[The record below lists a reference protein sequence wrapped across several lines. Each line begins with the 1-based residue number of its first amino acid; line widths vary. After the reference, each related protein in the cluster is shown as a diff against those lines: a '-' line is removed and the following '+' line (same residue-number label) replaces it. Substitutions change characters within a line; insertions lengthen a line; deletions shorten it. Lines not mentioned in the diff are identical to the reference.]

1 MRNNNLSLLSG
12 RVKKVAST
20 SADANRY
27 SYLDLK
33 NAEPDTGVPSAH
45 SSSRGLFGS
54 DINGT
59 RQWFYAD
66 AGLSVDTSTG
76 QITVNED
83 TVAIDTSAFTN
94 STSDNLADVLS
105 DFDQS
110 LQSLGNN
117 SLTTVSTDDTII
129 GAGTSGSPLSV
140 GQKLFHDSKPE
151 FAGLAIT
158 PDSIDISGLSLA
170 NPLVITTTGSH
181 GLTDGE
187 LVTIENI
194 SGTTE
199 LNGNNYYVD
208 ALSASTIALYSD
220 QGLSTSINGT
230 TGFSAYTSSG
240 RVLSGGYRLPESDG
254 TDGTYLKT
262 NGFGLLEFDR
272 PSAYQGS
279 APANPDTGDLW
290 YDTANALDL
299 LIYTGS
305 AWTSTTTGGA
315 QSAFV
320 LRQFVGDGST
330 TVFQT
335 NSPGVQKVLV
345 FLNGILL
352 RLTDDFTLNSSTG
365 AITFLS
371 TPGSNDTIEVLLAGD
386 ADLVGLEL
394 LGIENHDLITV
405 DSSGNVTLQ
414 GELDMASNKI
424 VNVTDPTSAQDAATK
439 AYVDS
444 VVTAADLDIAG
455 DSGTGAV
462 DLDSQTFTISGTA
475 NEIETAA
482 SGQTVTLGLP
492 STITV
497 DVTGNLT
504 GNVTGTVS
512 SIANHSTTDLT
523 EGTNLYYTNARA
535 DARIA
540 AADTDDLSEGTTN
553 LYYTNARARASI
565 SATGS
570 LSYNSTTGVISF
582 TQGNTDT
589 VAEGS
594 TNLYYTNA
602 RADARISAA
611 SITDLSD
618 ADQTV
623 RTTDNVTF
631 GNITTTGYIAGPATL
646 TIDPAGV
653 GDNTGKVVIAGDLQ
667 IDGTTTTINSTVVSV
682 DDLNLTLASGAANA
696 SAANG
701 AGITIDG
708 ASATFT
714 YVSASDR
721 WTMNKDLATDLVGN
735 VTGNVSGSAGTVTSL
750 SNRSVGDLSD
760 VDITT
765 TAPTNNQALVW
776 DNANSKFIPG
786 DSFSQSDFDTAF
798 TSKDT
803 DDLSEGTTN
812 LYYTNARADAR
823 IAAADTD
830 DLSEG
835 TTNLYFTDERVDDR
849 VANLIVGGVNVT
861 TTYNDAAG
869 TLEVKV
875 PYENIDD
882 RVASILTGSN
892 GISVTYDDPNATITI
907 ATTDTDGITEGSTN
921 LYYTNARADA
931 RIAAADTDD
940 LSEGT
945 TNLYYTN
952 ARFDTRF
959 TSKSTTNLSEGTN
972 LYYTDTRAD
981 ARIALQVGAN
991 LDLSSKSTTDLSE
1004 GTNLYYTDAR
1014 FNTAFTSKDTD
1025 DLSEGT
1031 TNLYYTNAR
1040 ADARIAAASID
1051 DLTDVDI
1058 TTTAPTNNQVL
1069 VWDNAN
1075 SKFIPGDAAADFT
1088 DLTGQI
1094 AASQIPNSIIT
1105 SAMLDPTNVF
1115 SQEFTANGSTSAFT
1129 LSTDPGSKNA
1139 IQVFIDGVPQRASN
1153 YTVVGT
1159 TLTLG
1164 GTPVNG
1170 QLIEVRGYGI
1180 GIAVGTVADDS
1191 ITGPKLQDGTITA
1204 DKISS
1209 AAYASQTFTGDNS
1222 TTAFTLNNDPGIAQA
1237 LLVMVENV
1245 IQEPIE
1251 NYTTIGTTLTF
1262 TGVPALN
1269 ARIYVRYLGLPL
1281 NNTTPPNDS
1290 VTNAKLNL
1298 TYTSNQYTGDNTT
1311 TAYTIASGHT
1321 INSVLVVLDGLIL
1334 PPSDYSVSGTTLTFA
1349 SPPLTSQSIDIRYMP
1364 V

>member
-20 SADANRY
+20 NADANRY
-27 SYLDLK
+27 SYLDLN
-33 NAEPDTGVPSAH
+33 NAEPDAGVPSAH

-83 TVAIDTSAFTN
+83 TVSIDTSAFTN

-110 LQSLGNN
+110 LQSLSNN
-117 SLTTVSTDDTII
+117 SLTIVSTDDTII

-158 PDSIDISGLSLA
+158 PDSIDISGISLA

-181 GLTDGE
+181 GLIDGE
-187 LVTIENI
+187 LITIEDI
-194 SGTTE
+194 TGTTQ

-208 ALSASTIALYSD
+208 VLSASTIALYSD
-220 QGLSTSINGT
+220 QSLSTSINGT

-279 APANPDTGDLW
+279 APANPDSGDLW
-290 YDTANALDL
+290 YDSVNALDL

-305 AWTSTTTGGA
+305 AWISTTTGGA
-315 QSAFV
+315 QAAFV

-352 RLTDDFTLNSSTG
+352 RLTDDFTLNSVTG
-365 AITFLS
+365 AITFLA
-371 TPGSNDTIEVLLAGD
+371 TPGSNDTIEVILTGD

-482 SGQTVTLGLP
+482 SGQTITIGLP
-492 STITV
+492 STITTN
-497 DVTGNLT
+497 VTGNLT
-504 GNVTGTVS
+504 GNVTGTTS
-512 SIANHSTTDLT
+512 SISNHSTTDLT

-540 AADTDDLSEGTTN
+540 LQVGANLDLSSKTTTDLTEG
-553 LYYTNARARASI
+553 
-565 SATGS
+565 
-570 LSYNSTTGVISF
+570 
-582 TQGNTDT
+582 
-589 VAEGS
+589 

-602 RADARISAA
+602 RADARIAAA

-631 GNITTTGYIAGPATL
+631 GNITTTGYIAGPAVL

-667 IDGTTTTINSTVVSV
+667 IDGTTTTINSTTVSV

-776 DNANSKFIPG
+776 DNANGKFIPG

-823 IAAADTD
+823 ISAADTD

-835 TTNLYFTDERVDDR
+835 
-849 VANLIVGGVNVT
+849 
-861 TTYNDAAG
+861 
-869 TLEVKV
+869 
-875 PYENIDD
+875 
-882 RVASILTGSN
+882 S
-892 GISVTYDDPNATITI
+892 
-907 ATTDTDGITEGSTN
+907 
-921 LYYTNARADA
+921 
-931 RIAAADTDD
+931 
-940 LSEGT
+940 

-959 TSKSTTNLSEGTN
+959 TAKSTTNLSEG
-972 LYYTDTRAD
+972 
-981 ARIALQVGAN
+981 
-991 LDLSSKSTTDLSE
+991 
-1004 GTNLYYTDAR
+1004 
-1014 FNTAFTSKDTD
+1014 
-1025 DLSEGT
+1025 

-1058 TTTAPTNNQVL
+1058 TTAAPTNNQVL

-1088 DLTGQI
+1088 DLTGKI

-1170 QLIEVRGYGI
+1170 QVVEVRGYGI

-1222 TTAFTLNNDPGIAQA
+1222 TTAFTLNNDPGTAQA

-1251 NYTTIGTTLTF
+1251 NYTTSGTTLTF

-1321 INSVLVVLDGLIL
+1321 INSVLVVLDGSIL
-1334 PPSDYSVSGTTLTFA
+1334 PPADYSISGTTLTFGSA
-1349 SPPLTSQSIDIRYMP
+1349 PLTSQSIDIRYMP

>member
-20 SADANRY
+20 NADANRY
-27 SYLDLK
+27 SYLDLN
-33 NAEPDTGVPSAH
+33 NAEPDAGVPSAH

-170 NPLVITTTGSH
+170 NPLVVTTTGSH

-208 ALSASTIALYSD
+208 VLSASTIALYSD

-305 AWTSTTTGGA
+305 AWVSTTTGGA
-315 QSAFV
+315 QAAFV

-365 AITFLS
+365 AITFLA
-371 TPGSNDTIEVLLAGD
+371 TPGSNDTIEVILTGD

-512 SIANHSTTDLT
+512 SIANH
-523 EGTNLYYTNARA
+523 N
-535 DARIA
+535 
-540 AADTDDLSEGTTN
+540 TDDLT
-553 LYYTNARARASI
+553 
-565 SATGS
+565 
-570 LSYNSTTGVISF
+570 
-582 TQGNTDT
+582 
-589 VAEGS
+589 EGS

-602 RADARISAA
+602 RADARIAAA

-653 GDNTGKVVIAGDLQ
+653 GDNTGKVVIAGNLQ

-776 DNANSKFIPG
+776 DNANGKFIPG

-823 IAAADTD
+823 I
-830 DLSEG
+830 S
-835 TTNLYFTDERVDDR
+835 
-849 VANLIVGGVNVT
+849 
-861 TTYNDAAG
+861 
-869 TLEVKV
+869 
-875 PYENIDD
+875 
-882 RVASILTGSN
+882 
-892 GISVTYDDPNATITI
+892 
-907 ATTDTDGITEGSTN
+907 
-921 LYYTNARADA
+921 
-931 RIAAADTDD
+931 
-940 LSEGT
+940 
-945 TNLYYTN
+945 
-952 ARFDTRF
+952 
-959 TSKSTTNLSEGTN
+959 
-972 LYYTDTRAD
+972 
-981 ARIALQVGAN
+981 
-991 LDLSSKSTTDLSE
+991 
-1004 GTNLYYTDAR
+1004 
-1014 FNTAFTSKDTD
+1014 
-1025 DLSEGT
+1025 
-1031 TNLYYTNAR
+1031 
-1040 ADARIAAASID
+1040 AASID

-1058 TTTAPTNNQVL
+1058 TTAAPTNNQVL

-1088 DLTGQI
+1088 DLTGKI

-1170 QLIEVRGYGI
+1170 QVVEVRGYGI

-1222 TTAFTLNNDPGIAQA
+1222 TTAFTLNNDPGTAQA

-1251 NYTTIGTTLTF
+1251 NYTTSGTTLTF

-1321 INSVLVVLDGLIL
+1321 INSVLVVLDGSIL
-1334 PPSDYSVSGTTLTFA
+1334 PPADYSVSGTTLTFGSA
-1349 SPPLTSQSIDIRYMP
+1349 PLTSQSIDIRYMP

>member
-20 SADANRY
+20 NADANRY
-27 SYLDLK
+27 SYLDLN
-33 NAEPDTGVPSAH
+33 NAEPDAGVPSAH

-83 TVAIDTSAFTN
+83 TVSIDTSAFTN

-110 LQSLGNN
+110 LQSLSNN
-117 SLTTVSTDDTII
+117 SLTIVSTDDTII

-158 PDSIDISGLSLA
+158 PDSIDISGISLA

-181 GLTDGE
+181 GLIDGE
-187 LVTIENI
+187 LITIEDI
-194 SGTTE
+194 TGTTQ

-208 ALSASTIALYSD
+208 VLSASTIALYSD
-220 QGLSTSINGT
+220 QSLSTSINGT

-279 APANPDTGDLW
+279 APANPDSGDLW
-290 YDTANALDL
+290 YDSVNALDL

-305 AWTSTTTGGA
+305 AWISTTTGGA
-315 QSAFV
+315 QAAFV

-352 RLTDDFTLNSSTG
+352 RLTDDFTLNSTTG
-365 AITFLS
+365 AITFLA
-371 TPGSNDTIEVLLAGD
+371 TPGSNDTIEVILTGD

-482 SGQTVTLGLP
+482 SGQTITIGLP
-492 STITV
+492 STITTN
-497 DVTGNLT
+497 VTGNLT
-504 GNVTGTVS
+504 GNVTGTTS
-512 SIANHSTTDLT
+512 SISNHSTTDLT

-540 AADTDDLSEGTTN
+540 LQVGANLDLSSKTTTDLTEG
-553 LYYTNARARASI
+553 
-565 SATGS
+565 
-570 LSYNSTTGVISF
+570 
-582 TQGNTDT
+582 
-589 VAEGS
+589 

-602 RADARISAA
+602 RADARIAAA

-631 GNITTTGYIAGPATL
+631 GNITTTGYIAGPAVL

-667 IDGTTTTINSTVVSV
+667 IDGTTTTINSTTVSV

-750 SNRSVGDLSD
+750 SNRSVGDLGD

-776 DNANSKFIPG
+776 DNANGKFIPG

-823 IAAADTD
+823 ISAADTD

-835 TTNLYFTDERVDDR
+835 
-849 VANLIVGGVNVT
+849 
-861 TTYNDAAG
+861 
-869 TLEVKV
+869 
-875 PYENIDD
+875 
-882 RVASILTGSN
+882 S
-892 GISVTYDDPNATITI
+892 
-907 ATTDTDGITEGSTN
+907 
-921 LYYTNARADA
+921 
-931 RIAAADTDD
+931 
-940 LSEGT
+940 

-959 TSKSTTNLSEGTN
+959 TAKSTTNLSEG
-972 LYYTDTRAD
+972 
-981 ARIALQVGAN
+981 
-991 LDLSSKSTTDLSE
+991 
-1004 GTNLYYTDAR
+1004 
-1014 FNTAFTSKDTD
+1014 
-1025 DLSEGT
+1025 

-1058 TTTAPTNNQVL
+1058 TTAAPTNNQVL

-1088 DLTGQI
+1088 DLTGKI

-1170 QLIEVRGYGI
+1170 QVVEVRGYGI

-1222 TTAFTLNNDPGIAQA
+1222 TTAFTLNNDPGTAQA

-1251 NYTTIGTTLTF
+1251 NYTTSGTTLTF
-1262 TGVPALN
+1262 AGVPALN

-1321 INSVLVVLDGLIL
+1321 INSVLVVLDGSIL
-1334 PPSDYSVSGTTLTFA
+1334 PPADYSVSGTTLTFGSA
-1349 SPPLTSQSIDIRYMP
+1349 PLTSQSIDIRYMP

>member
-20 SADANRY
+20 NADANRY
-27 SYLDLK
+27 SYLDLN
-33 NAEPDTGVPSAH
+33 NAEPDAGVPSAH

-83 TVAIDTSAFTN
+83 TVSIDTSAFTN

-110 LQSLGNN
+110 LQSLSNN
-117 SLTTVSTDDTII
+117 SLTIVSTDDTII

-158 PDSIDISGLSLA
+158 PDSIDISGISLA

-181 GLTDGE
+181 GLIDGE
-187 LVTIENI
+187 LITIEDI
-194 SGTTE
+194 TGTTQ

-208 ALSASTIALYSD
+208 VLSASTIALYSD
-220 QGLSTSINGT
+220 QSLSTSINGT

-279 APANPDTGDLW
+279 APANPDSGDLW
-290 YDTANALDL
+290 YDSVNALDL

-305 AWTSTTTGGA
+305 AWISTTTGGA
-315 QSAFV
+315 QAAFV

-352 RLTDDFTLNSSTG
+352 RLTDDFTLNSVTG
-365 AITFLS
+365 AITFLA
-371 TPGSNDTIEVLLAGD
+371 TPGSNDTIEVILTGD

-482 SGQTVTLGLP
+482 SGQTITIGLP
-492 STITV
+492 STITTN
-497 DVTGNLT
+497 VTGNLT
-504 GNVTGTVS
+504 GNVTGTTS
-512 SIANHSTTDLT
+512 SISNHSTTDLT

-540 AADTDDLSEGTTN
+540 LQVGANLDLSSKTTTDLTEG
-553 LYYTNARARASI
+553 
-565 SATGS
+565 
-570 LSYNSTTGVISF
+570 
-582 TQGNTDT
+582 
-589 VAEGS
+589 

-602 RADARISAA
+602 RADARIAAA

-631 GNITTTGYIAGPATL
+631 GNITTTGYIAGPAVL

-667 IDGTTTTINSTVVSV
+667 IDGTTTTINSTTVSV

-750 SNRSVGDLSD
+750 SNRSVGDLGD

-776 DNANSKFIPG
+776 DNANGKFIPG

-823 IAAADTD
+823 ISAADTD

-835 TTNLYFTDERVDDR
+835 
-849 VANLIVGGVNVT
+849 
-861 TTYNDAAG
+861 
-869 TLEVKV
+869 
-875 PYENIDD
+875 
-882 RVASILTGSN
+882 S
-892 GISVTYDDPNATITI
+892 
-907 ATTDTDGITEGSTN
+907 
-921 LYYTNARADA
+921 
-931 RIAAADTDD
+931 
-940 LSEGT
+940 

-959 TSKSTTNLSEGTN
+959 TAKSTTNLSEG
-972 LYYTDTRAD
+972 
-981 ARIALQVGAN
+981 
-991 LDLSSKSTTDLSE
+991 
-1004 GTNLYYTDAR
+1004 
-1014 FNTAFTSKDTD
+1014 
-1025 DLSEGT
+1025 

-1058 TTTAPTNNQVL
+1058 TTAAPTNNQVL

-1088 DLTGQI
+1088 DLTGKI

-1170 QLIEVRGYGI
+1170 QVVEVRGYGI

-1222 TTAFTLNNDPGIAQA
+1222 TTAFTLNNDPGTAQA

-1251 NYTTIGTTLTF
+1251 NYTTSGTTLTF

-1321 INSVLVVLDGLIL
+1321 INSVLVVLDGSIL
-1334 PPSDYSVSGTTLTFA
+1334 PPADYSISGTTLTFGSA
-1349 SPPLTSQSIDIRYMP
+1349 PLTSQSIDIRYMP

>member
-33 NAEPDTGVPSAH
+33 NAEPDAGVPSAH
-45 SSSRGLFGS
+45 SSLRGLFGS

-170 NPLVITTTGSH
+170 NPLVVTTTGSH

-208 ALSASTIALYSD
+208 VLSASTIALYSD

-305 AWTSTTTGGA
+305 AWVSTTTGGA
-315 QSAFV
+315 QAAFV

-365 AITFLS
+365 AITFLA
-371 TPGSNDTIEVLLAGD
+371 TPGSNDTIEVILTGD

-512 SIANHSTTDLT
+512 SIANH
-523 EGTNLYYTNARA
+523 N
-535 DARIA
+535 
-540 AADTDDLSEGTTN
+540 TDDLT
-553 LYYTNARARASI
+553 
-565 SATGS
+565 
-570 LSYNSTTGVISF
+570 
-582 TQGNTDT
+582 
-589 VAEGS
+589 EGS

-602 RADARISAA
+602 RADARIAAA

-776 DNANSKFIPG
+776 DNANGKFIPG

-823 IAAADTD
+823 I
-830 DLSEG
+830 S
-835 TTNLYFTDERVDDR
+835 
-849 VANLIVGGVNVT
+849 
-861 TTYNDAAG
+861 
-869 TLEVKV
+869 
-875 PYENIDD
+875 
-882 RVASILTGSN
+882 
-892 GISVTYDDPNATITI
+892 
-907 ATTDTDGITEGSTN
+907 
-921 LYYTNARADA
+921 
-931 RIAAADTDD
+931 
-940 LSEGT
+940 
-945 TNLYYTN
+945 
-952 ARFDTRF
+952 
-959 TSKSTTNLSEGTN
+959 
-972 LYYTDTRAD
+972 
-981 ARIALQVGAN
+981 
-991 LDLSSKSTTDLSE
+991 
-1004 GTNLYYTDAR
+1004 
-1014 FNTAFTSKDTD
+1014 
-1025 DLSEGT
+1025 
-1031 TNLYYTNAR
+1031 
-1040 ADARIAAASID
+1040 AASID

-1058 TTTAPTNNQVL
+1058 TTAAPTNNQVL

-1088 DLTGQI
+1088 DLTGKI

-1170 QLIEVRGYGI
+1170 QVVEVRGYGI

-1222 TTAFTLNNDPGIAQA
+1222 TTAFTLNNDPGTAQA

-1251 NYTTIGTTLTF
+1251 NYTTSGTTLTF

-1321 INSVLVVLDGLIL
+1321 INSVLVVLDGSIL
-1334 PPSDYSVSGTTLTFA
+1334 PPADYSVSGTTLTFGSA
-1349 SPPLTSQSIDIRYMP
+1349 PLTSQSIDIRYMP

>member
-20 SADANRY
+20 NADANRY
-27 SYLDLK
+27 SYLDLN
-33 NAEPDTGVPSAH
+33 NAEPDAGVPSAH

-83 TVAIDTSAFTN
+83 TVSIDTSAFTN

-117 SLTTVSTDDTII
+117 SLTIVSTDDTII

-158 PDSIDISGLSLA
+158 PDSIDISGISLA

-181 GLTDGE
+181 GLIDGE
-187 LVTIENI
+187 LITIEDI
-194 SGTTE
+194 TGTTQ

-208 ALSASTIALYSD
+208 VLSASTIALYSD
-220 QGLSTSINGT
+220 QSLSTSINGT

-279 APANPDTGDLW
+279 APANPDSGDLW
-290 YDTANALDL
+290 YDSVNALDL

-305 AWTSTTTGGA
+305 AWISTTTGGA
-315 QSAFV
+315 QAAFV

-352 RLTDDFTLNSSTG
+352 RLTDDFTLNSVTG
-365 AITFLS
+365 AITFLA
-371 TPGSNDTIEVLLAGD
+371 TPGSNDTIEVILTGD

-482 SGQTVTLGLP
+482 SGQTITIGLP
-492 STITV
+492 STITTN
-497 DVTGNLT
+497 VTGNLT
-504 GNVTGTVS
+504 GNVTGTTS
-512 SIANHSTTDLT
+512 SISNHSTTDLAEGTNLYYTNARADARIALQVGANLDLSSKTTTDLT

-540 AADTDDLSEGTTN
+540 
-553 LYYTNARARASI
+553 
-565 SATGS
+565 
-570 LSYNSTTGVISF
+570 
-582 TQGNTDT
+582 
-589 VAEGS
+589 
-594 TNLYYTNA
+594 
-602 RADARISAA
+602 AA

-631 GNITTTGYIAGPATL
+631 GNITTTGYIAGPAVL

-667 IDGTTTTINSTVVSV
+667 IDGTTTTINSTTVSV

-776 DNANSKFIPG
+776 DNANGKFIPG

-823 IAAADTD
+823 ISAADTD

-835 TTNLYFTDERVDDR
+835 
-849 VANLIVGGVNVT
+849 
-861 TTYNDAAG
+861 
-869 TLEVKV
+869 
-875 PYENIDD
+875 
-882 RVASILTGSN
+882 S
-892 GISVTYDDPNATITI
+892 
-907 ATTDTDGITEGSTN
+907 
-921 LYYTNARADA
+921 
-931 RIAAADTDD
+931 
-940 LSEGT
+940 
-945 TNLYYTN
+945 
-952 ARFDTRF
+952 
-959 TSKSTTNLSEGTN
+959 
-972 LYYTDTRAD
+972 
-981 ARIALQVGAN
+981 
-991 LDLSSKSTTDLSE
+991 
-1004 GTNLYYTDAR
+1004 
-1014 FNTAFTSKDTD
+1014 
-1025 DLSEGT
+1025 

-1058 TTTAPTNNQVL
+1058 TTAAPTNNQVL

-1088 DLTGQI
+1088 DLTGKI

-1170 QLIEVRGYGI
+1170 QVVEVRGYGI

-1222 TTAFTLNNDPGIAQA
+1222 TTAFTLNNDPGTAQA

-1251 NYTTIGTTLTF
+1251 NYTTSGTTLTF

-1321 INSVLVVLDGLIL
+1321 INSVLVVLDGSIL
-1334 PPSDYSVSGTTLTFA
+1334 PPADYSVSGTTLTFGSA
-1349 SPPLTSQSIDIRYMP
+1349 PLTSQSIDIRYMP

>member
-20 SADANRY
+20 NADANRY
-27 SYLDLK
+27 SYLDLN
-33 NAEPDTGVPSAH
+33 NAEPDAGVPSAH

-83 TVAIDTSAFTN
+83 TVSIDTSAFTN

-110 LQSLGNN
+110 LQSLSNN
-117 SLTTVSTDDTII
+117 SLTIVSTDDTII

-158 PDSIDISGLSLA
+158 PDSIDISGISLA

-181 GLTDGE
+181 GLIDGE
-187 LVTIENI
+187 LITIEDI
-194 SGTTE
+194 TGTTQ

-208 ALSASTIALYSD
+208 VLSASTIALYSD
-220 QGLSTSINGT
+220 QSLSTSINGT

-279 APANPDTGDLW
+279 APANPDSGDLW
-290 YDTANALDL
+290 YDSVNALDL

-305 AWTSTTTGGA
+305 AWISTTTGGA
-315 QSAFV
+315 QAAFV

-352 RLTDDFTLNSSTG
+352 RLTDDFTLNSATG
-365 AITFLS
+365 AITFLA
-371 TPGSNDTIEVLLAGD
+371 TPGSNDTIEVILTGD

-482 SGQTVTLGLP
+482 SGQTITIGLP
-492 STITV
+492 STITTN
-497 DVTGNLT
+497 VTGNLT
-504 GNVTGTVS
+504 GNVTGTTS
-512 SIANHSTTDLT
+512 SISNHSTTDLAEGTNLYYTNARADARIALQVGANLDLSSKTTTDLT

-540 AADTDDLSEGTTN
+540 
-553 LYYTNARARASI
+553 
-565 SATGS
+565 
-570 LSYNSTTGVISF
+570 
-582 TQGNTDT
+582 
-589 VAEGS
+589 
-594 TNLYYTNA
+594 
-602 RADARISAA
+602 AA

-631 GNITTTGYIAGPATL
+631 GNITTTGYIAGPAVL

-667 IDGTTTTINSTVVSV
+667 IDGTTTTINSTTVSV

-721 WTMNKDLATDLVGN
+721 WTMNKDLAADLVGN

-776 DNANSKFIPG
+776 DNANGKFIPG

-823 IAAADTD
+823 ISAADTD

-835 TTNLYFTDERVDDR
+835 
-849 VANLIVGGVNVT
+849 
-861 TTYNDAAG
+861 
-869 TLEVKV
+869 
-875 PYENIDD
+875 
-882 RVASILTGSN
+882 S
-892 GISVTYDDPNATITI
+892 
-907 ATTDTDGITEGSTN
+907 
-921 LYYTNARADA
+921 
-931 RIAAADTDD
+931 
-940 LSEGT
+940 

-959 TSKSTTNLSEGTN
+959 TAKSTTNLSEGTN
-972 LYYTDTRAD
+972 LYYTNARAD

-991 LDLSSKSTTDLSE
+991 LDLSSKTTTDLAE
-1004 GTNLYYTDAR
+1004 GTKLYYTDAR
-1014 FNTAFTSKDTD
+1014 FDTRFTAKSTTN
-1025 DLSEGT
+1025 LSEG

-1058 TTTAPTNNQVL
+1058 TTAAPTNNQVL

-1088 DLTGQI
+1088 DLTGKI

-1170 QLIEVRGYGI
+1170 QVVEVRGYGI

-1222 TTAFTLNNDPGIAQA
+1222 TTAFTLNNDPGTAQA

-1251 NYTTIGTTLTF
+1251 NYTTSGTTLTF
-1262 TGVPALN
+1262 AGVPALN

-1321 INSVLVVLDGLIL
+1321 INSVLVVLDGSIL
-1334 PPSDYSVSGTTLTFA
+1334 PPADYSVSGTTLTFGSA
-1349 SPPLTSQSIDIRYMP
+1349 PLTSQSIDIRYMP

>member
-20 SADANRY
+20 NADANRY
-27 SYLDLK
+27 SYLDLN
-33 NAEPDTGVPSAH
+33 NAEPDAGVPSAH

-83 TVAIDTSAFTN
+83 TVSIDTSAFTN

-110 LQSLGNN
+110 LQSLSNN
-117 SLTTVSTDDTII
+117 SLTIVSTDDTII

-158 PDSIDISGLSLA
+158 PDSIDISGISLA

-181 GLTDGE
+181 GLIDGE
-187 LVTIENI
+187 LITIEDI
-194 SGTTE
+194 TGTTQ

-208 ALSASTIALYSD
+208 VLSASTIALYSD
-220 QGLSTSINGT
+220 QSLSTSINGT

-279 APANPDTGDLW
+279 APANPDSGDLW
-290 YDTANALDL
+290 YDSVNALDL

-305 AWTSTTTGGA
+305 AWISTTTGGA
-315 QSAFV
+315 QAAFV

-352 RLTDDFTLNSSTG
+352 RLTDDFTLNSATG
-365 AITFLS
+365 AITFLA
-371 TPGSNDTIEVLLAGD
+371 TPGSNDTIEVILTGD

-482 SGQTVTLGLP
+482 SGQTITIGLP
-492 STITV
+492 STITTN
-497 DVTGNLT
+497 VTGNLT
-504 GNVTGTVS
+504 GNVTGTTS
-512 SIANHSTTDLT
+512 SISNHSTTDLAEGTNLYYTNARADARIALQVGANLDLSSKTTTDLT

-540 AADTDDLSEGTTN
+540 
-553 LYYTNARARASI
+553 
-565 SATGS
+565 
-570 LSYNSTTGVISF
+570 
-582 TQGNTDT
+582 
-589 VAEGS
+589 
-594 TNLYYTNA
+594 
-602 RADARISAA
+602 AA

-631 GNITTTGYIAGPATL
+631 GNITTTGYIAGPAVL

-667 IDGTTTTINSTVVSV
+667 IDGTTTTINSTTVSV

-721 WTMNKDLATDLVGN
+721 WTMNKDLAADLVGN

-776 DNANSKFIPG
+776 DNANGKFIPG

-823 IAAADTD
+823 ISAADTD

-835 TTNLYFTDERVDDR
+835 
-849 VANLIVGGVNVT
+849 
-861 TTYNDAAG
+861 
-869 TLEVKV
+869 
-875 PYENIDD
+875 
-882 RVASILTGSN
+882 S
-892 GISVTYDDPNATITI
+892 
-907 ATTDTDGITEGSTN
+907 
-921 LYYTNARADA
+921 
-931 RIAAADTDD
+931 
-940 LSEGT
+940 

-959 TSKSTTNLSEGTN
+959 TAKSTTNLSEGTN
-972 LYYTDTRAD
+972 LYYTNARAD

-991 LDLSSKSTTDLSE
+991 LDLSSKTTTDLAE
-1004 GTNLYYTDAR
+1004 GTKLYYTDAR
-1014 FNTAFTSKDTD
+1014 FDTRFTAKSTTN
-1025 DLSEGT
+1025 LSEG

-1058 TTTAPTNNQVL
+1058 TTAAPTNNQVL

-1088 DLTGQI
+1088 DLTGKI

-1170 QLIEVRGYGI
+1170 QVVEVRGYGI

-1222 TTAFTLNNDPGIAQA
+1222 TTAFTLNNDPGTAQA

-1251 NYTTIGTTLTF
+1251 NYTTSGTTLTF

-1321 INSVLVVLDGLIL
+1321 INSVLVVLDGSIL
-1334 PPSDYSVSGTTLTFA
+1334 PPADYSVSGTTLTFGSA
-1349 SPPLTSQSIDIRYMP
+1349 PLTSQSIDIRYMP

>member
-20 SADANRY
+20 NADANRY
-27 SYLDLK
+27 SYLDLN
-33 NAEPDTGVPSAH
+33 NAEPDAGVPSAH

-83 TVAIDTSAFTN
+83 TVSIDTSAFTN

-110 LQSLGNN
+110 LQSLSNN
-117 SLTTVSTDDTII
+117 SLTIVSTDDTII

-158 PDSIDISGLSLA
+158 PDSIDISGISLA

-181 GLTDGE
+181 GLIDGE
-187 LVTIENI
+187 LITIEDI
-194 SGTTE
+194 TGTTQ

-208 ALSASTIALYSD
+208 VLSASTIALYSD
-220 QGLSTSINGT
+220 QSLSTSINGT

-279 APANPDTGDLW
+279 APANPDSGDLW
-290 YDTANALDL
+290 YDSVNALDL

-305 AWTSTTTGGA
+305 AWISTTTGGA
-315 QSAFV
+315 QAAFV

-352 RLTDDFTLNSSTG
+352 RLTDDFTLNSTTG
-365 AITFLS
+365 AITFLA
-371 TPGSNDTIEVLLAGD
+371 TPGSNDTIEVILTGD

-482 SGQTVTLGLP
+482 SGQTITIGLP
-492 STITV
+492 STITTN
-497 DVTGNLT
+497 VTGNLT
-504 GNVTGTVS
+504 GNVTGTTS
-512 SIANHSTTDLT
+512 SISNHSTTDLT

-540 AADTDDLSEGTTN
+540 LQVGANLDLSSKTTTDLTEG
-553 LYYTNARARASI
+553 
-565 SATGS
+565 
-570 LSYNSTTGVISF
+570 
-582 TQGNTDT
+582 
-589 VAEGS
+589 

-602 RADARISAA
+602 RADARIAAA

-631 GNITTTGYIAGPATL
+631 GNITTTGYIAGPAVL

-667 IDGTTTTINSTVVSV
+667 IDGTTTTINSTTVSV

-750 SNRSVGDLSD
+750 SNRSVGDLGD

-776 DNANSKFIPG
+776 DNANGKFIPG

-823 IAAADTD
+823 ISAADTD

-835 TTNLYFTDERVDDR
+835 
-849 VANLIVGGVNVT
+849 
-861 TTYNDAAG
+861 
-869 TLEVKV
+869 
-875 PYENIDD
+875 
-882 RVASILTGSN
+882 S
-892 GISVTYDDPNATITI
+892 
-907 ATTDTDGITEGSTN
+907 
-921 LYYTNARADA
+921 
-931 RIAAADTDD
+931 
-940 LSEGT
+940 

-959 TSKSTTNLSEGTN
+959 TAKSTTNLSEGTN
-972 LYYTDTRAD
+972 LYYTNARAD

-991 LDLSSKSTTDLSE
+991 LDLSSKTTTDLAE
-1004 GTNLYYTDAR
+1004 GTKLYYTDAR
-1014 FNTAFTSKDTD
+1014 FDTRFTAKSTTN
-1025 DLSEGT
+1025 LSEG

-1058 TTTAPTNNQVL
+1058 TTAAPTNNQVL

-1088 DLTGQI
+1088 DLTGKI

-1170 QLIEVRGYGI
+1170 QVVEVRGYGI

-1222 TTAFTLNNDPGIAQA
+1222 TTAFTLNNDPGTAQA

-1251 NYTTIGTTLTF
+1251 NYTTSGTTLTF

-1321 INSVLVVLDGLIL
+1321 INSVLVVLDGSIL
-1334 PPSDYSVSGTTLTFA
+1334 PPADYSISGTTLTFGSA
-1349 SPPLTSQSIDIRYMP
+1349 PLTSQSIDIRYMP

>member
-20 SADANRY
+20 NADANRY
-27 SYLDLK
+27 SYLDLN
-33 NAEPDTGVPSAH
+33 NAEPDAGVPSAH

-83 TVAIDTSAFTN
+83 TVSIDTSAFTN

-110 LQSLGNN
+110 LQSLSNN
-117 SLTTVSTDDTII
+117 SLTIVSTDDTII

-158 PDSIDISGLSLA
+158 PDSIDISGISLA

-181 GLTDGE
+181 GLIDGE
-187 LVTIENI
+187 LITIEDI
-194 SGTTE
+194 TGTTQ

-208 ALSASTIALYSD
+208 VLSASTIALYSD
-220 QGLSTSINGT
+220 QSLSTSINGT

-279 APANPDTGDLW
+279 APANPDSGDLW
-290 YDTANALDL
+290 YDSVNALDL

-305 AWTSTTTGGA
+305 AWISTTTGGA
-315 QSAFV
+315 QAAFV

-352 RLTDDFTLNSSTG
+352 RLTDDFTLNSVTG
-365 AITFLS
+365 AITFLA
-371 TPGSNDTIEVLLAGD
+371 TPGSNDTIEVILTGD

-482 SGQTVTLGLP
+482 SGQTITIGLP
-492 STITV
+492 STITTN
-497 DVTGNLT
+497 VTGNLT
-504 GNVTGTVS
+504 GNVTGTTS
-512 SIANHSTTDLT
+512 SISNHSTTDLT

-540 AADTDDLSEGTTN
+540 LQVGANLDLSSKTTTDLTEG
-553 LYYTNARARASI
+553 
-565 SATGS
+565 
-570 LSYNSTTGVISF
+570 
-582 TQGNTDT
+582 
-589 VAEGS
+589 

-602 RADARISAA
+602 RADARIAAA

-631 GNITTTGYIAGPATL
+631 GNITTTGYIAGPAVL

-667 IDGTTTTINSTVVSV
+667 IDGTTTTINSTTVSV

-750 SNRSVGDLSD
+750 SNRSVGDLGD

-776 DNANSKFIPG
+776 DNANGKFIPG

-823 IAAADTD
+823 ISAADTD

-835 TTNLYFTDERVDDR
+835 
-849 VANLIVGGVNVT
+849 
-861 TTYNDAAG
+861 
-869 TLEVKV
+869 
-875 PYENIDD
+875 
-882 RVASILTGSN
+882 S
-892 GISVTYDDPNATITI
+892 
-907 ATTDTDGITEGSTN
+907 
-921 LYYTNARADA
+921 
-931 RIAAADTDD
+931 
-940 LSEGT
+940 

-959 TSKSTTNLSEGTN
+959 TAKSTTNLSEG
-972 LYYTDTRAD
+972 
-981 ARIALQVGAN
+981 
-991 LDLSSKSTTDLSE
+991 
-1004 GTNLYYTDAR
+1004 
-1014 FNTAFTSKDTD
+1014 
-1025 DLSEGT
+1025 

-1058 TTTAPTNNQVL
+1058 TTAAPTNNQVL

-1088 DLTGQI
+1088 DLTGKI

-1170 QLIEVRGYGI
+1170 QVVEVRGYGI

-1222 TTAFTLNNDPGIAQA
+1222 TTAFTLNNDPGTAQA

-1251 NYTTIGTTLTF
+1251 NYTTSGTTLTF

-1321 INSVLVVLDGLIL
+1321 INSVLVVLDGSIL
-1334 PPSDYSVSGTTLTFA
+1334 PPADYSVSGTTLTFGSA
-1349 SPPLTSQSIDIRYMP
+1349 PLTSQSIDIRYMP

>member
-20 SADANRY
+20 NADANRY
-27 SYLDLK
+27 SYLDLN
-33 NAEPDTGVPSAH
+33 NAEPDAGVPSAH

-83 TVAIDTSAFTN
+83 TVSIDTSAFTN

-110 LQSLGNN
+110 LQSLSNN
-117 SLTTVSTDDTII
+117 SLTIVSTDDTII

-158 PDSIDISGLSLA
+158 PDSIDISGISLA

-181 GLTDGE
+181 GLIDGE
-187 LVTIENI
+187 LITIEDI
-194 SGTTE
+194 TGTTQ

-208 ALSASTIALYSD
+208 VLSASTIALYSD
-220 QGLSTSINGT
+220 QSLSTSINGT

-279 APANPDTGDLW
+279 APANPDSGDLW
-290 YDTANALDL
+290 YDSVNALDL

-305 AWTSTTTGGA
+305 AWISTTTGGA
-315 QSAFV
+315 QAAFV

-352 RLTDDFTLNSSTG
+352 RLTDDFTLNSVTG
-365 AITFLS
+365 AITFLA
-371 TPGSNDTIEVLLAGD
+371 TPGSNDTIEVILTGD

-482 SGQTVTLGLP
+482 SGQTITIGLP
-492 STITV
+492 STITTN
-497 DVTGNLT
+497 VTGNLT
-504 GNVTGTVS
+504 GNVTGTTS
-512 SIANHSTTDLT
+512 SISNHSTTDLT

-540 AADTDDLSEGTTN
+540 LQVGANLDLSSKTTTDLTEG
-553 LYYTNARARASI
+553 
-565 SATGS
+565 
-570 LSYNSTTGVISF
+570 
-582 TQGNTDT
+582 
-589 VAEGS
+589 

-602 RADARISAA
+602 RADARIAAA

-631 GNITTTGYIAGPATL
+631 GNITTTGYIAGPAVL

-667 IDGTTTTINSTVVSV
+667 IDGTTTTINSTTVSV

-750 SNRSVGDLSD
+750 SNRSVGDLGD

-776 DNANSKFIPG
+776 DNANGKFIPG

-823 IAAADTD
+823 ISAADTD

-835 TTNLYFTDERVDDR
+835 
-849 VANLIVGGVNVT
+849 
-861 TTYNDAAG
+861 
-869 TLEVKV
+869 
-875 PYENIDD
+875 
-882 RVASILTGSN
+882 S
-892 GISVTYDDPNATITI
+892 
-907 ATTDTDGITEGSTN
+907 
-921 LYYTNARADA
+921 
-931 RIAAADTDD
+931 
-940 LSEGT
+940 

-959 TSKSTTNLSEGTN
+959 TAKSTTNLSEG
-972 LYYTDTRAD
+972 
-981 ARIALQVGAN
+981 
-991 LDLSSKSTTDLSE
+991 
-1004 GTNLYYTDAR
+1004 
-1014 FNTAFTSKDTD
+1014 
-1025 DLSEGT
+1025 

-1058 TTTAPTNNQVL
+1058 TTAAPTNNQVL

-1088 DLTGQI
+1088 DLTGKI

-1170 QLIEVRGYGI
+1170 QVVEVRGYGI

-1222 TTAFTLNNDPGIAQA
+1222 TTAFTLNNDPGTAQA

-1251 NYTTIGTTLTF
+1251 NYTTSGTTLTF
-1262 TGVPALN
+1262 AGVPALN

-1321 INSVLVVLDGLIL
+1321 INSVLVVLDGSIL
-1334 PPSDYSVSGTTLTFA
+1334 PPADYSISGTTLTFGSA
-1349 SPPLTSQSIDIRYMP
+1349 PLTSQSIDIRYMP

>member
-20 SADANRY
+20 NADANRY
-27 SYLDLK
+27 SYLDLN
-33 NAEPDTGVPSAH
+33 NAEPDAGVPSAH

-83 TVAIDTSAFTN
+83 TVSIDTSAFTN

-110 LQSLGNN
+110 LQSLSNN
-117 SLTTVSTDDTII
+117 SLTIVSTDDTII

-158 PDSIDISGLSLA
+158 PDSIDISGISLA

-181 GLTDGE
+181 GLIDGE
-187 LVTIENI
+187 LITIEDI
-194 SGTTE
+194 TGTTQ

-208 ALSASTIALYSD
+208 VLSASTIALYSD
-220 QGLSTSINGT
+220 QSLSTSINGT

-279 APANPDTGDLW
+279 APANPDSGDLW
-290 YDTANALDL
+290 YDSVNALDL

-305 AWTSTTTGGA
+305 AWISTTTGGA
-315 QSAFV
+315 QAAFV

-352 RLTDDFTLNSSTG
+352 RLTDDFTLNSTTG
-365 AITFLS
+365 AITFLA
-371 TPGSNDTIEVLLAGD
+371 TPGSNDTIEVILTGD

-482 SGQTVTLGLP
+482 SGQTITIGLP
-492 STITV
+492 STITTN
-497 DVTGNLT
+497 VTGNLT
-504 GNVTGTVS
+504 GNVTGTTS
-512 SIANHSTTDLT
+512 SISNHSTTDLAEGTNLYYTNARADARIALQVGANLDLSSKTTTDLT

-540 AADTDDLSEGTTN
+540 
-553 LYYTNARARASI
+553 
-565 SATGS
+565 
-570 LSYNSTTGVISF
+570 
-582 TQGNTDT
+582 
-589 VAEGS
+589 
-594 TNLYYTNA
+594 
-602 RADARISAA
+602 AA

-631 GNITTTGYIAGPATL
+631 GNITTTGYIAGPAVL

-667 IDGTTTTINSTVVSV
+667 IDGTTTTINSTTVSV

-750 SNRSVGDLSD
+750 SNRSVGDLGD

-776 DNANSKFIPG
+776 DNANGKFIPG

-823 IAAADTD
+823 ISAADTD

-835 TTNLYFTDERVDDR
+835 
-849 VANLIVGGVNVT
+849 
-861 TTYNDAAG
+861 
-869 TLEVKV
+869 
-875 PYENIDD
+875 
-882 RVASILTGSN
+882 S
-892 GISVTYDDPNATITI
+892 
-907 ATTDTDGITEGSTN
+907 
-921 LYYTNARADA
+921 
-931 RIAAADTDD
+931 
-940 LSEGT
+940 

-959 TSKSTTNLSEGTN
+959 TAKSTTNLSEG
-972 LYYTDTRAD
+972 
-981 ARIALQVGAN
+981 
-991 LDLSSKSTTDLSE
+991 
-1004 GTNLYYTDAR
+1004 
-1014 FNTAFTSKDTD
+1014 
-1025 DLSEGT
+1025 

-1058 TTTAPTNNQVL
+1058 TTAAPTNNQVL

-1088 DLTGQI
+1088 DLTGKI

-1170 QLIEVRGYGI
+1170 QVVEVRGYGI

-1222 TTAFTLNNDPGIAQA
+1222 TTAFTLNNDPGTAQA

-1251 NYTTIGTTLTF
+1251 NYTTSGTTLTF
-1262 TGVPALN
+1262 AGVPALN

-1321 INSVLVVLDGLIL
+1321 INSVLVVLDGSIL
-1334 PPSDYSVSGTTLTFA
+1334 PPADYSISGTTLTFGSA
-1349 SPPLTSQSIDIRYMP
+1349 PLTSQSIDIRYMP

>member
-20 SADANRY
+20 NADANRY
-27 SYLDLK
+27 SYLDLN
-33 NAEPDTGVPSAH
+33 NAEPDAGVPSAH

-83 TVAIDTSAFTN
+83 TVSIDTSAFTN

-110 LQSLGNN
+110 LQSLSNN
-117 SLTTVSTDDTII
+117 SLTIVSTDDTII

-158 PDSIDISGLSLA
+158 PDSIDISGISLA

-181 GLTDGE
+181 GLIDGE
-187 LVTIENI
+187 LITIEDI
-194 SGTTE
+194 TGTTQ

-208 ALSASTIALYSD
+208 VLSASTIALYSD
-220 QGLSTSINGT
+220 QSLSTSINGT

-279 APANPDTGDLW
+279 APANPDSGDLW
-290 YDTANALDL
+290 YDSVNALDL

-305 AWTSTTTGGA
+305 AWISTTTGGA
-315 QSAFV
+315 QAAFV

-352 RLTDDFTLNSSTG
+352 RLTDDFTLNSTTG
-365 AITFLS
+365 AITFLA
-371 TPGSNDTIEVLLAGD
+371 TPGSNDTIEVILTGD

-482 SGQTVTLGLP
+482 SGQTITIGLP
-492 STITV
+492 STITTN
-497 DVTGNLT
+497 VTGNLT
-504 GNVTGTVS
+504 GNVTGTTS
-512 SIANHSTTDLT
+512 SISNHSTTDLT

-540 AADTDDLSEGTTN
+540 LQVGANLDLSSKTTTDLTEG
-553 LYYTNARARASI
+553 
-565 SATGS
+565 
-570 LSYNSTTGVISF
+570 
-582 TQGNTDT
+582 
-589 VAEGS
+589 

-602 RADARISAA
+602 RADARIAAA

-631 GNITTTGYIAGPATL
+631 GNITTTGYIAGPAVL

-667 IDGTTTTINSTVVSV
+667 IDGTTTTINSTTVSV

-750 SNRSVGDLSD
+750 SNRSVGDLGD

-776 DNANSKFIPG
+776 DNANGKFIPG

-812 LYYTNARADAR
+812 LYYTNAV
-823 IAAADTD
+823 
-830 DLSEG
+830 S
-835 TTNLYFTDERVDDR
+835 
-849 VANLIVGGVNVT
+849 
-861 TTYNDAAG
+861 
-869 TLEVKV
+869 
-875 PYENIDD
+875 
-882 RVASILTGSN
+882 
-892 GISVTYDDPNATITI
+892 
-907 ATTDTDGITEGSTN
+907 
-921 LYYTNARADA
+921 YTH
-931 RIAAADTDD
+931 
-940 LSEGT
+940 
-945 TNLYYTN
+945 
-952 ARFDTRF
+952 
-959 TSKSTTNLSEGTN
+959 
-972 LYYTDTRAD
+972 
-981 ARIALQVGAN
+981 
-991 LDLSSKSTTDLSE
+991 
-1004 GTNLYYTDAR
+1004 
-1014 FNTAFTSKDTD
+1014 
-1025 DLSEGT
+1025 
-1031 TNLYYTNAR
+1031 
-1040 ADARIAAASID
+1040 
-1051 DLTDVDI
+1051 
-1058 TTTAPTNNQVL
+1058 
-1069 VWDNAN
+1069 
-1075 SKFIPGDAAADFT
+1075 
-1088 DLTGQI
+1088 
-1094 AASQIPNSIIT
+1094 
-1105 SAMLDPTNVF
+1105 
-1115 SQEFTANGSTSAFT
+1115 
-1129 LSTDPGSKNA
+1129 
-1139 IQVFIDGVPQRASN
+1139 
-1153 YTVVGT
+1153 
-1159 TLTLG
+1159 LTLP
-1164 GTPVNG
+1164 T
-1170 QLIEVRGYGI
+1170 
-1180 GIAVGTVADDS
+1180 
-1191 ITGPKLQDGTITA
+1191 K
-1204 DKISS
+1204 
-1209 AAYASQTFTGDNS
+1209 
-1222 TTAFTLNNDPGIAQA
+1222 
-1237 LLVMVENV
+1237 
-1245 IQEPIE
+1245 
-1251 NYTTIGTTLTF
+1251 
-1262 TGVPALN
+1262 
-1269 ARIYVRYLGLPL
+1269 RIV
-1281 NNTTPPNDS
+1281 
-1290 VTNAKLNL
+1290 
-1298 TYTSNQYTGDNTT
+1298 
-1311 TAYTIASGHT
+1311 
-1321 INSVLVVLDGLIL
+1321 
-1334 PPSDYSVSGTTLTFA
+1334 
-1349 SPPLTSQSIDIRYMP
+1349 
-1364 V
+1364 

>member
-20 SADANRY
+20 NADANRY
-27 SYLDLK
+27 SYLDLN
-33 NAEPDTGVPSAH
+33 NAEPDAGVPSAH

-83 TVAIDTSAFTN
+83 TVSIDTSAFTN

-110 LQSLGNN
+110 LQSLSNN
-117 SLTTVSTDDTII
+117 SLTIVSTDDTII

-158 PDSIDISGLSLA
+158 PDSIDISGISLA

-181 GLTDGE
+181 GLIDGE
-187 LVTIENI
+187 LITIEDI
-194 SGTTE
+194 TGTTQ

-208 ALSASTIALYSD
+208 VLSASTIALYSD
-220 QGLSTSINGT
+220 QSLSTSINGT

-279 APANPDTGDLW
+279 APANPDSGDLW
-290 YDTANALDL
+290 YDSVNALDL

-305 AWTSTTTGGA
+305 AWISTTTGGA
-315 QSAFV
+315 QAAFV

-352 RLTDDFTLNSSTG
+352 RLTDDFTLNSVTG
-365 AITFLS
+365 AITFLA
-371 TPGSNDTIEVLLAGD
+371 TPGSNDTIEVILTGD

-482 SGQTVTLGLP
+482 SGQTITIGLP
-492 STITV
+492 STITTN
-497 DVTGNLT
+497 VTGNLT
-504 GNVTGTVS
+504 GNVTGTTS
-512 SIANHSTTDLT
+512 SISNHSTTDLT

-540 AADTDDLSEGTTN
+540 LQVGANLDLSSKTTTDLTEG
-553 LYYTNARARASI
+553 
-565 SATGS
+565 
-570 LSYNSTTGVISF
+570 
-582 TQGNTDT
+582 
-589 VAEGS
+589 

-602 RADARISAA
+602 RADARIAAA

-631 GNITTTGYIAGPATL
+631 GNITTTGYIAGPAVL

-667 IDGTTTTINSTVVSV
+667 IDGTTTTINSTTVSV

-750 SNRSVGDLSD
+750 SNRSVGDLGD

-776 DNANSKFIPG
+776 DNANGKFIPG

-823 IAAADTD
+823 ISAADTD

-835 TTNLYFTDERVDDR
+835 
-849 VANLIVGGVNVT
+849 
-861 TTYNDAAG
+861 
-869 TLEVKV
+869 
-875 PYENIDD
+875 
-882 RVASILTGSN
+882 S
-892 GISVTYDDPNATITI
+892 
-907 ATTDTDGITEGSTN
+907 
-921 LYYTNARADA
+921 
-931 RIAAADTDD
+931 
-940 LSEGT
+940 

-959 TSKSTTNLSEGTN
+959 TAKSTTNLSEG
-972 LYYTDTRAD
+972 
-981 ARIALQVGAN
+981 
-991 LDLSSKSTTDLSE
+991 
-1004 GTNLYYTDAR
+1004 
-1014 FNTAFTSKDTD
+1014 
-1025 DLSEGT
+1025 

-1058 TTTAPTNNQVL
+1058 TTAAPTNNQVL

-1088 DLTGQI
+1088 DLTGKI

-1170 QLIEVRGYGI
+1170 QVVEVRGYGI

-1222 TTAFTLNNDPGIAQA
+1222 TTAFTLNNDPGTAQA

-1251 NYTTIGTTLTF
+1251 NYTTSGTTLTF
-1262 TGVPALN
+1262 AGVPALN

-1321 INSVLVVLDGLIL
+1321 INSVLVVLDGSIL
-1334 PPSDYSVSGTTLTFA
+1334 PPADYSVSGTTLTFGSA
-1349 SPPLTSQSIDIRYMP
+1349 PLTSQSIDIRYMP

>member
-20 SADANRY
+20 NADANRY
-27 SYLDLK
+27 SYLDLN
-33 NAEPDTGVPSAH
+33 NAEPDAGVPSAH

-83 TVAIDTSAFTN
+83 TVSIDTSAFTN

-110 LQSLGNN
+110 LQSLSNN
-117 SLTTVSTDDTII
+117 SLTIVSTDDTII

-158 PDSIDISGLSLA
+158 PDSIDISGISLA

-181 GLTDGE
+181 GLIDGE
-187 LVTIENI
+187 LITIEDI
-194 SGTTE
+194 TGTTQ

-208 ALSASTIALYSD
+208 VLSASTIALYSD
-220 QGLSTSINGT
+220 QSLSTSINGT

-279 APANPDTGDLW
+279 APANPDSGDLW
-290 YDTANALDL
+290 YDSVNALDL

-305 AWTSTTTGGA
+305 AWISTTSGGA
-315 QSAFV
+315 QAAFV
-320 LRQFVGDGST
+320 LRQFLGDGST

-352 RLTDDFTLNSSTG
+352 RLTDDFTLNSVTG
-365 AITFLS
+365 AITFLA
-371 TPGSNDTIEVLLAGD
+371 TPGSNDTIEVILTGD

-482 SGQTVTLGLP
+482 SGQTITIGLP
-492 STITV
+492 STITTN
-497 DVTGNLT
+497 VTGNLT
-504 GNVTGTVS
+504 GNVTGTTS
-512 SIANHSTTDLT
+512 SISNHSTTDLT

-540 AADTDDLSEGTTN
+540 LQVGANLDLSSKTTTDLTEG
-553 LYYTNARARASI
+553 
-565 SATGS
+565 
-570 LSYNSTTGVISF
+570 
-582 TQGNTDT
+582 
-589 VAEGS
+589 

-602 RADARISAA
+602 RADARIAAA

-631 GNITTTGYIAGPATL
+631 GNITTTGYIAGPAVL

-667 IDGTTTTINSTVVSV
+667 IDGTTTTINSTTVSV

-750 SNRSVGDLSD
+750 SNRSVGDLGD

-776 DNANSKFIPG
+776 DNANGKFIPG

-823 IAAADTD
+823 ISAADTD

-835 TTNLYFTDERVDDR
+835 
-849 VANLIVGGVNVT
+849 
-861 TTYNDAAG
+861 
-869 TLEVKV
+869 
-875 PYENIDD
+875 
-882 RVASILTGSN
+882 S
-892 GISVTYDDPNATITI
+892 
-907 ATTDTDGITEGSTN
+907 
-921 LYYTNARADA
+921 
-931 RIAAADTDD
+931 
-940 LSEGT
+940 

-959 TSKSTTNLSEGTN
+959 TAKSTTNLSEGTN
-972 LYYTDTRAD
+972 LYYTNARAD

-991 LDLSSKSTTDLSE
+991 LDLSSKTTTDLAE
-1004 GTNLYYTDAR
+1004 GTKLYYTDAR
-1014 FNTAFTSKDTD
+1014 FDTRFTAKSTTN
-1025 DLSEGT
+1025 LSEG

-1058 TTTAPTNNQVL
+1058 TTAAPTNNQVL

-1088 DLTGQI
+1088 DLTGKI

-1170 QLIEVRGYGI
+1170 QVVEVRGYGI

-1222 TTAFTLNNDPGIAQA
+1222 TTAFTLNNDPGTAQA

-1251 NYTTIGTTLTF
+1251 NYTTSGTTLTF
-1262 TGVPALN
+1262 AGVPALN

-1321 INSVLVVLDGLIL
+1321 INSVLVVLDGSIL
-1334 PPSDYSVSGTTLTFA
+1334 PPADYSISGTTLTFGSA
-1349 SPPLTSQSIDIRYMP
+1349 PLTSQSIDIRYMP

>member
-20 SADANRY
+20 NADANRY
-27 SYLDLK
+27 SYLDLN
-33 NAEPDTGVPSAH
+33 NAEPDAGVPSAH

-83 TVAIDTSAFTN
+83 TVSIDTSAFTN

-110 LQSLGNN
+110 LQSLSNN
-117 SLTTVSTDDTII
+117 SLTIVSTDDTII

-158 PDSIDISGLSLA
+158 PDSIDISGISLA

-181 GLTDGE
+181 GLIDGE
-187 LVTIENI
+187 LITIEDI
-194 SGTTE
+194 TGTTQ

-208 ALSASTIALYSD
+208 VLSASTIALYSD
-220 QGLSTSINGT
+220 QSLSTSINGT

-279 APANPDTGDLW
+279 APANPDSGDLW
-290 YDTANALDL
+290 YDSVNALDL

-305 AWTSTTTGGA
+305 AWISTTTGGA
-315 QSAFV
+315 QAAFV

-352 RLTDDFTLNSSTG
+352 RLTDDFTLNSVTG
-365 AITFLS
+365 AITFLA
-371 TPGSNDTIEVLLAGD
+371 TPGSNDTIEVILTGD

-482 SGQTVTLGLP
+482 SGQTITIGLP
-492 STITV
+492 STITTN
-497 DVTGNLT
+497 VTGNLT
-504 GNVTGTVS
+504 GNVTGTTS
-512 SIANHSTTDLT
+512 SISNHSTTDLT

-540 AADTDDLSEGTTN
+540 LQVGANLDLSSKTTTDLTEG
-553 LYYTNARARASI
+553 
-565 SATGS
+565 
-570 LSYNSTTGVISF
+570 
-582 TQGNTDT
+582 
-589 VAEGS
+589 

-602 RADARISAA
+602 RADARIAAA

-631 GNITTTGYIAGPATL
+631 GNITTTGYIAGPAVL

-667 IDGTTTTINSTVVSV
+667 IDGTTTTINSTTVSV

-750 SNRSVGDLSD
+750 SNRSVGDLGD

-776 DNANSKFIPG
+776 DNANGKFIPG

-823 IAAADTD
+823 ISAADTD

-835 TTNLYFTDERVDDR
+835 
-849 VANLIVGGVNVT
+849 
-861 TTYNDAAG
+861 
-869 TLEVKV
+869 
-875 PYENIDD
+875 
-882 RVASILTGSN
+882 S
-892 GISVTYDDPNATITI
+892 
-907 ATTDTDGITEGSTN
+907 
-921 LYYTNARADA
+921 
-931 RIAAADTDD
+931 
-940 LSEGT
+940 

-959 TSKSTTNLSEGTN
+959 TAKSTTNLSEGTN
-972 LYYTDTRAD
+972 LYYTNARAD

-991 LDLSSKSTTDLSE
+991 LDLSSKTTTDLAE
-1004 GTNLYYTDAR
+1004 GTKLYYTDAR
-1014 FNTAFTSKDTD
+1014 FDTRFTAKSTTN
-1025 DLSEGT
+1025 LSEG

-1058 TTTAPTNNQVL
+1058 TTAAPTNNQVL

-1088 DLTGQI
+1088 DLTGKI

-1170 QLIEVRGYGI
+1170 QVVEVRGYGI

-1222 TTAFTLNNDPGIAQA
+1222 TTAFTLNNDPGTAQA

-1251 NYTTIGTTLTF
+1251 NYTTSGTTLTF

-1321 INSVLVVLDGLIL
+1321 INSVLVVLDGSIL
-1334 PPSDYSVSGTTLTFA
+1334 PPADYSISGTTLTFGSA
-1349 SPPLTSQSIDIRYMP
+1349 PLTSQSIDIRYMP

>member
-33 NAEPDTGVPSAH
+33 NAEPDAGVPSAH

-208 ALSASTIALYSD
+208 VLSASTIALYSD

-305 AWTSTTTGGA
+305 AWVSTTTGGA
-315 QSAFV
+315 QAAFV

-371 TPGSNDTIEVLLAGD
+371 TPGSNDTIEVILTGD

-512 SIANHSTTDLT
+512 SIANHNTDDLS
-523 EGTNLYYTNARA
+523 EGTTNLYYTNARA

-540 AADTDDLSEGTTN
+540 AADTDDLTEGT
-553 LYYTNARARASI
+553 
-565 SATGS
+565 
-570 LSYNSTTGVISF
+570 
-582 TQGNTDT
+582 
-589 VAEGS
+589 

-892 GISVTYDDPNATITI
+892 GISITYDDPNATITI
-907 ATTDTDGITEGSTN
+907 ATTDTDGITEGSTNLYYTNARADARIAAADTDDLSEGSTN

-959 TSKSTTNLSEGTN
+959 TSKSTTDLTEGTN
-972 LYYTDTRAD
+972 
-981 ARIALQVGAN
+981 
-991 LDLSSKSTTDLSE
+991 K
-1004 GTNLYYTDAR
+1004 YYTDAR
-1014 FNTAFTSKDTD
+1014 V
-1025 DLSEGT
+1025 
-1031 TNLYYTNAR
+1031 
-1040 ADARIAAASID
+1040 DARIAAASID

-1058 TTTAPTNNQVL
+1058 TTAAPTNNQVL

-1105 SAMLDPTNVF
+1105 SAMLAPANVF

-1204 DKISS
+1204 DKIAAS
-1209 AAYASQTFTGDNS
+1209 AYASETFTGDNS
-1222 TTAFTLNNDPGIAQA
+1222 TTAFTLNTAPGAAQS

-1251 NYTTIGTTLTF
+1251 NYTTSGTTLTF
-1262 TGVPALN
+1262 TGTPALN

-1281 NNTTPPNDS
+1281 ANALVDNS
-1290 VTNAKLNL
+1290 VTNATLNL

-1321 INSVLVVLDGLIL
+1321 INSVLVVLDGSIL
-1334 PPSDYSVSGTTLTFA
+1334 PPADYSVSGTTLTFDSA
-1349 SPPLTSQSIDIRYMP
+1349 PLTSQSIDIRYMP

>member
-20 SADANRY
+20 NADANRY
-27 SYLDLK
+27 SYLDLN
-33 NAEPDTGVPSAH
+33 NAEPDAGVPSAH

-170 NPLVITTTGSH
+170 NPLVVTTTGSH

-208 ALSASTIALYSD
+208 VLSASTIALYSD
-220 QGLSTSINGT
+220 QSLSTSINGT

-279 APANPDTGDLW
+279 APANPDSGDLW
-290 YDTANALDL
+290 YDSVNALDL

-305 AWTSTTTGGA
+305 AWISTTTGGA
-315 QSAFV
+315 QAAFV

-352 RLTDDFTLNSSTG
+352 RLTDDFTLNSATG
-365 AITFLS
+365 AITFLA
-371 TPGSNDTIEVLLAGD
+371 TPGSNDTIEVILTGD

-512 SIANHSTTDLT
+512 SIANHNTDDLS
-523 EGTNLYYTNARA
+523 EGTTNLYYTNARA

-540 AADTDDLSEGTTN
+540 AADTDDLT
-553 LYYTNARARASI
+553 
-565 SATGS
+565 
-570 LSYNSTTGVISF
+570 
-582 TQGNTDT
+582 
-589 VAEGS
+589 EGS

-602 RADARISAA
+602 RADARIAAA

-631 GNITTTGYIAGPATL
+631 GNITTTGYIAGPAVL

-667 IDGTTTTINSTVVSV
+667 IDGTTTTINSTTVSV

-765 TAPTNNQALVW
+765 A
-776 DNANSKFIPG
+776 
-786 DSFSQSDFDTAF
+786 
-798 TSKDT
+798 
-803 DDLSEGTTN
+803 
-812 LYYTNARADAR
+812 
-823 IAAADTD
+823 
-830 DLSEG
+830 
-835 TTNLYFTDERVDDR
+835 
-849 VANLIVGGVNVT
+849 
-861 TTYNDAAG
+861 
-869 TLEVKV
+869 
-875 PYENIDD
+875 
-882 RVASILTGSN
+882 
-892 GISVTYDDPNATITI
+892 
-907 ATTDTDGITEGSTN
+907 
-921 LYYTNARADA
+921 
-931 RIAAADTDD
+931 
-940 LSEGT
+940 
-945 TNLYYTN
+945 
-952 ARFDTRF
+952 
-959 TSKSTTNLSEGTN
+959 
-972 LYYTDTRAD
+972 
-981 ARIALQVGAN
+981 
-991 LDLSSKSTTDLSE
+991 
-1004 GTNLYYTDAR
+1004 
-1014 FNTAFTSKDTD
+1014 
-1025 DLSEGT
+1025 
-1031 TNLYYTNAR
+1031 
-1040 ADARIAAASID
+1040 
-1051 DLTDVDI
+1051 
-1058 TTTAPTNNQVL
+1058 APTNNQVL

-1088 DLTGQI
+1088 DLTGKI

-1170 QLIEVRGYGI
+1170 QVVEVRGYGI

-1222 TTAFTLNNDPGIAQA
+1222 TTAFTLNNDPGTAQA

-1251 NYTTIGTTLTF
+1251 NYTTSGTTLTF

-1311 TAYTIASGHT
+1311 TAYTIASGQT
-1321 INSVLVVLDGLIL
+1321 INSVLVVLDGSIL
-1334 PPSDYSVSGTTLTFA
+1334 PPADYSVSGTTLTFGSA
-1349 SPPLTSQSIDIRYMP
+1349 PLTSQSIDIRYMP

>member
-20 SADANRY
+20 NADANRY
-27 SYLDLK
+27 SYLDLN
-33 NAEPDTGVPSAH
+33 NAEPDAGVPSAH

-83 TVAIDTSAFTN
+83 TVSIDTSAFTN

-110 LQSLGNN
+110 LQSLSNN
-117 SLTTVSTDDTII
+117 SLTIVSTDDTII

-158 PDSIDISGLSLA
+158 PDSIDISGISLA

-181 GLTDGE
+181 GLIDGE
-187 LVTIENI
+187 LITIEDI
-194 SGTTE
+194 TGTTQ

-208 ALSASTIALYSD
+208 VLSASTIALYSD
-220 QGLSTSINGT
+220 QSLSTSINGT

-279 APANPDTGDLW
+279 APANPDSGDLW
-290 YDTANALDL
+290 YDSVNALDL

-305 AWTSTTTGGA
+305 AWISTTTGGA
-315 QSAFV
+315 QAAFV

-352 RLTDDFTLNSSTG
+352 RLTDDFTLNSVTG
-365 AITFLS
+365 AITFLA
-371 TPGSNDTIEVLLAGD
+371 TPGSNDTIEVILTGD

-482 SGQTVTLGLP
+482 SGQTITIGLP
-492 STITV
+492 STITTN
-497 DVTGNLT
+497 VTGNLT
-504 GNVTGTVS
+504 GNVTGTTS
-512 SIANHSTTDLT
+512 SISNHSTTDLT

-540 AADTDDLSEGTTN
+540 LQVGANLDLSSKTTTDLTEG
-553 LYYTNARARASI
+553 
-565 SATGS
+565 
-570 LSYNSTTGVISF
+570 
-582 TQGNTDT
+582 
-589 VAEGS
+589 

-602 RADARISAA
+602 RADARIAAA

-631 GNITTTGYIAGPATL
+631 GNITTTGYIAGPAVL

-667 IDGTTTTINSTVVSV
+667 IDGTTTTINSTTVSV

-721 WTMNKDLATDLVGN
+721 WTMNKDLAADLVGN

-750 SNRSVGDLSD
+750 SNRSVGDLGD

-776 DNANSKFIPG
+776 DNANGKFIPG

-823 IAAADTD
+823 ISAADTD

-835 TTNLYFTDERVDDR
+835 
-849 VANLIVGGVNVT
+849 
-861 TTYNDAAG
+861 
-869 TLEVKV
+869 
-875 PYENIDD
+875 
-882 RVASILTGSN
+882 S
-892 GISVTYDDPNATITI
+892 
-907 ATTDTDGITEGSTN
+907 
-921 LYYTNARADA
+921 
-931 RIAAADTDD
+931 
-940 LSEGT
+940 

-959 TSKSTTNLSEGTN
+959 TAKSTTNLSEGTN
-972 LYYTDTRAD
+972 LYYTNARAD

-991 LDLSSKSTTDLSE
+991 LDLSSKTTTDLAE
-1004 GTNLYYTDAR
+1004 GTKLYYTDAR
-1014 FNTAFTSKDTD
+1014 FDTRFTAKSTTN
-1025 DLSEGT
+1025 LSEG

-1058 TTTAPTNNQVL
+1058 TTAAPTNNQVL

-1088 DLTGQI
+1088 DLTGKI

-1170 QLIEVRGYGI
+1170 QVVEVRGYGI

-1222 TTAFTLNNDPGIAQA
+1222 TTAFTLNNDPGTAQA

-1251 NYTTIGTTLTF
+1251 NYTTSGTTLTF
-1262 TGVPALN
+1262 AGVPALN

-1321 INSVLVVLDGLIL
+1321 INSVLVVLDGSIL
-1334 PPSDYSVSGTTLTFA
+1334 PPADYSVSGTTLTFGSA
-1349 SPPLTSQSIDIRYMP
+1349 PLTSQSIDIRYMP

>member
-20 SADANRY
+20 NADANRY
-27 SYLDLK
+27 SYLDLN
-33 NAEPDTGVPSAH
+33 NAEPDAGVPSAH

-83 TVAIDTSAFTN
+83 TVSIDTSAFTN

-117 SLTTVSTDDTII
+117 SLTIVSTDDTII

-158 PDSIDISGLSLA
+158 PDSIDISGISLA

-181 GLTDGE
+181 GLIDGE
-187 LVTIENI
+187 LITIEDI
-194 SGTTE
+194 TGTTQ

-208 ALSASTIALYSD
+208 VLSASTIALYSD
-220 QGLSTSINGT
+220 QSLSTSINGT

-279 APANPDTGDLW
+279 APANPDSGDLW
-290 YDTANALDL
+290 YDSVNALDL

-305 AWTSTTTGGA
+305 AWISTTTGGA
-315 QSAFV
+315 QAAFV

-352 RLTDDFTLNSSTG
+352 RLTDDFTLNSVTG
-365 AITFLS
+365 AITFLA
-371 TPGSNDTIEVLLAGD
+371 TPGSNDTIEVILTGD

-482 SGQTVTLGLP
+482 SGQTITIGLP
-492 STITV
+492 STITTN
-497 DVTGNLT
+497 VTGNLT
-504 GNVTGTVS
+504 GNVTGTTS
-512 SIANHSTTDLT
+512 SISNHSTTDLAEGTNLYYTNARADARIALQVGANLDLSSKTTTDLT

-540 AADTDDLSEGTTN
+540 
-553 LYYTNARARASI
+553 
-565 SATGS
+565 
-570 LSYNSTTGVISF
+570 
-582 TQGNTDT
+582 
-589 VAEGS
+589 
-594 TNLYYTNA
+594 
-602 RADARISAA
+602 AA

-631 GNITTTGYIAGPATL
+631 GNITTTGYIAGPAVL

-667 IDGTTTTINSTVVSV
+667 IDGTTTTINSTTVSV

-776 DNANSKFIPG
+776 DNANGKFIPG

-823 IAAADTD
+823 ISAADTD

-835 TTNLYFTDERVDDR
+835 
-849 VANLIVGGVNVT
+849 
-861 TTYNDAAG
+861 
-869 TLEVKV
+869 
-875 PYENIDD
+875 
-882 RVASILTGSN
+882 S
-892 GISVTYDDPNATITI
+892 
-907 ATTDTDGITEGSTN
+907 
-921 LYYTNARADA
+921 
-931 RIAAADTDD
+931 
-940 LSEGT
+940 
-945 TNLYYTN
+945 
-952 ARFDTRF
+952 
-959 TSKSTTNLSEGTN
+959 
-972 LYYTDTRAD
+972 
-981 ARIALQVGAN
+981 
-991 LDLSSKSTTDLSE
+991 
-1004 GTNLYYTDAR
+1004 
-1014 FNTAFTSKDTD
+1014 
-1025 DLSEGT
+1025 

-1058 TTTAPTNNQVL
+1058 TTAAPTNNQVL

-1088 DLTGQI
+1088 DLTGKI

-1153 YTVVGT
+1153 YTVVST

-1170 QLIEVRGYGI
+1170 QVVEVRGYGI

-1222 TTAFTLNNDPGIAQA
+1222 TTAFTLNNDPGTAQA

-1251 NYTTIGTTLTF
+1251 NYTTSGTTLTF

-1321 INSVLVVLDGLIL
+1321 INSVLVVLDGSIL
-1334 PPSDYSVSGTTLTFA
+1334 PPADYSVSGTTLTFGSA
-1349 SPPLTSQSIDIRYMP
+1349 PLTSQSIDIRYMP

>member
-20 SADANRY
+20 NADANRY
-27 SYLDLK
+27 SYLDLN
-33 NAEPDTGVPSAH
+33 NAEPDAGVPSAH

-170 NPLVITTTGSH
+170 NPLVVTTTGSH

-208 ALSASTIALYSD
+208 VLSASTIALYSD

-305 AWTSTTTGGA
+305 AWVSTTTGGA
-315 QSAFV
+315 QAAFV

-365 AITFLS
+365 AITFLA
-371 TPGSNDTIEVLLAGD
+371 TPGSNDTIEVILTGD

-512 SIANHSTTDLT
+512 SIANH
-523 EGTNLYYTNARA
+523 N
-535 DARIA
+535 
-540 AADTDDLSEGTTN
+540 TDDLT
-553 LYYTNARARASI
+553 
-565 SATGS
+565 
-570 LSYNSTTGVISF
+570 
-582 TQGNTDT
+582 
-589 VAEGS
+589 EGS

-602 RADARISAA
+602 RADARIAAA

-776 DNANSKFIPG
+776 DNANGKFIPG

-823 IAAADTD
+823 I
-830 DLSEG
+830 S
-835 TTNLYFTDERVDDR
+835 
-849 VANLIVGGVNVT
+849 
-861 TTYNDAAG
+861 
-869 TLEVKV
+869 
-875 PYENIDD
+875 
-882 RVASILTGSN
+882 
-892 GISVTYDDPNATITI
+892 
-907 ATTDTDGITEGSTN
+907 
-921 LYYTNARADA
+921 
-931 RIAAADTDD
+931 
-940 LSEGT
+940 
-945 TNLYYTN
+945 
-952 ARFDTRF
+952 
-959 TSKSTTNLSEGTN
+959 
-972 LYYTDTRAD
+972 
-981 ARIALQVGAN
+981 
-991 LDLSSKSTTDLSE
+991 
-1004 GTNLYYTDAR
+1004 
-1014 FNTAFTSKDTD
+1014 
-1025 DLSEGT
+1025 
-1031 TNLYYTNAR
+1031 
-1040 ADARIAAASID
+1040 AASID

-1058 TTTAPTNNQVL
+1058 TTAAPTNNQVL

-1088 DLTGQI
+1088 DLTGKI

-1170 QLIEVRGYGI
+1170 QVVEVRGYGI

-1222 TTAFTLNNDPGIAQA
+1222 TTAFTLNNDPGTAQA

-1251 NYTTIGTTLTF
+1251 NYTTSGTTLTF

-1321 INSVLVVLDGLIL
+1321 INSVLVVLDGSIL
-1334 PPSDYSVSGTTLTFA
+1334 PPADYSVSGTTLTFGSA
-1349 SPPLTSQSIDIRYMP
+1349 PLTSQSIDIRYMP

>member
-20 SADANRY
+20 NADANRY
-27 SYLDLK
+27 SYLDLN
-33 NAEPDTGVPSAH
+33 NAEPDAGVPSAH

-83 TVAIDTSAFTN
+83 TVSIDTSAFTN

-110 LQSLGNN
+110 LQSLSNN
-117 SLTTVSTDDTII
+117 SLTIVSTDDTII

-158 PDSIDISGLSLA
+158 PDSIDISGISLA

-181 GLTDGE
+181 GLIDGE
-187 LVTIENI
+187 LITIEDI
-194 SGTTE
+194 TGTTQ

-208 ALSASTIALYSD
+208 VLSASTIALYSD
-220 QGLSTSINGT
+220 QSLSTSINGT

-279 APANPDTGDLW
+279 APANPDSGDLW
-290 YDTANALDL
+290 YDSVNALDL

-305 AWTSTTTGGA
+305 AWISTTTGGA
-315 QSAFV
+315 QAAFV

-352 RLTDDFTLNSSTG
+352 RLTDDFTLNSVTG
-365 AITFLS
+365 AITFLA
-371 TPGSNDTIEVLLAGD
+371 TPGSNDTIEVILTGD

-482 SGQTVTLGLP
+482 SGQTITIGLP
-492 STITV
+492 STITTN
-497 DVTGNLT
+497 VTGNLT
-504 GNVTGTVS
+504 GNVTGTTS
-512 SIANHSTTDLT
+512 SISNHSTTDLAEGTNLYYTNARADARIALQVGANLDLSSKTTTDLT

-540 AADTDDLSEGTTN
+540 
-553 LYYTNARARASI
+553 
-565 SATGS
+565 
-570 LSYNSTTGVISF
+570 
-582 TQGNTDT
+582 
-589 VAEGS
+589 
-594 TNLYYTNA
+594 
-602 RADARISAA
+602 AA

-631 GNITTTGYIAGPATL
+631 GNITTTGYIAGPAVL

-667 IDGTTTTINSTVVSV
+667 IDGTTTTINSTTVSV

-750 SNRSVGDLSD
+750 SNRSVGDLGD

-776 DNANSKFIPG
+776 DNANGKFIPG

-823 IAAADTD
+823 ISAADTD

-835 TTNLYFTDERVDDR
+835 
-849 VANLIVGGVNVT
+849 
-861 TTYNDAAG
+861 
-869 TLEVKV
+869 
-875 PYENIDD
+875 
-882 RVASILTGSN
+882 S
-892 GISVTYDDPNATITI
+892 
-907 ATTDTDGITEGSTN
+907 
-921 LYYTNARADA
+921 
-931 RIAAADTDD
+931 
-940 LSEGT
+940 

-959 TSKSTTNLSEGTN
+959 TAKSTTNLSEGTN
-972 LYYTDTRAD
+972 LYYTNARAD

-991 LDLSSKSTTDLSE
+991 LDLSSKTTTDLAE
-1004 GTNLYYTDAR
+1004 GTKLYYTDAR
-1014 FNTAFTSKDTD
+1014 FDTRFTAKSTTN
-1025 DLSEGT
+1025 LSEG

-1058 TTTAPTNNQVL
+1058 TTAAPTNNQVL

-1088 DLTGQI
+1088 DLTGKI

-1170 QLIEVRGYGI
+1170 QVVEVRGYGI

-1222 TTAFTLNNDPGIAQA
+1222 TTAFTLNNDPGTAQA

-1251 NYTTIGTTLTF
+1251 NYTTSGTTLTF
-1262 TGVPALN
+1262 AGVPALN

-1321 INSVLVVLDGLIL
+1321 INSVLVVLDGSIL
-1334 PPSDYSVSGTTLTFA
+1334 PPADYSISGTTLTFGSA
-1349 SPPLTSQSIDIRYMP
+1349 PLTSQSIDIRYMP

>member
-20 SADANRY
+20 NADANRY
-27 SYLDLK
+27 SYLDLN
-33 NAEPDTGVPSAH
+33 NAEPDAGVPSAH

-83 TVAIDTSAFTN
+83 TVSIDTSAFTN

-117 SLTTVSTDDTII
+117 SLTIVSTDDTII

-158 PDSIDISGLSLA
+158 PDSIDISGISLA

-181 GLTDGE
+181 GLIDGE
-187 LVTIENI
+187 LITIEDI
-194 SGTTE
+194 TGTTQ

-208 ALSASTIALYSD
+208 VLSASTIALYSD
-220 QGLSTSINGT
+220 QSLSTSINGT

-279 APANPDTGDLW
+279 APANPDSGDLW
-290 YDTANALDL
+290 YDSVNALDL

-305 AWTSTTTGGA
+305 AWISTTTGGA
-315 QSAFV
+315 QAAFV

-352 RLTDDFTLNSSTG
+352 RLTDDFTLNSVTG
-365 AITFLS
+365 AITFLA
-371 TPGSNDTIEVLLAGD
+371 TPGSNDTIEVILTGD

-512 SIANHSTTDLT
+512 SIANH
-523 EGTNLYYTNARA
+523 N
-535 DARIA
+535 
-540 AADTDDLSEGTTN
+540 TDDLT
-553 LYYTNARARASI
+553 
-565 SATGS
+565 
-570 LSYNSTTGVISF
+570 
-582 TQGNTDT
+582 
-589 VAEGS
+589 EGS

-602 RADARISAA
+602 RADARIAAA

-631 GNITTTGYIAGPATL
+631 GNITTTGYIAGPAVL

-667 IDGTTTTINSTVVSV
+667 IDGTTTTINSTTVSV

-776 DNANSKFIPG
+776 DNANGKFIPG

-823 IAAADTD
+823 ISAADTD

-835 TTNLYFTDERVDDR
+835 
-849 VANLIVGGVNVT
+849 
-861 TTYNDAAG
+861 
-869 TLEVKV
+869 
-875 PYENIDD
+875 
-882 RVASILTGSN
+882 S
-892 GISVTYDDPNATITI
+892 
-907 ATTDTDGITEGSTN
+907 
-921 LYYTNARADA
+921 
-931 RIAAADTDD
+931 
-940 LSEGT
+940 
-945 TNLYYTN
+945 
-952 ARFDTRF
+952 
-959 TSKSTTNLSEGTN
+959 
-972 LYYTDTRAD
+972 
-981 ARIALQVGAN
+981 
-991 LDLSSKSTTDLSE
+991 
-1004 GTNLYYTDAR
+1004 
-1014 FNTAFTSKDTD
+1014 
-1025 DLSEGT
+1025 

-1058 TTTAPTNNQVL
+1058 TTAAPTNNQVL

-1088 DLTGQI
+1088 DLTGKI

-1153 YTVVGT
+1153 YTVVST

-1170 QLIEVRGYGI
+1170 QVVEVRGYGI

-1222 TTAFTLNNDPGIAQA
+1222 TTAFTLNNDPGTAQA

-1251 NYTTIGTTLTF
+1251 NYTTSGTTLTF

-1321 INSVLVVLDGLIL
+1321 INSVLVVLDGSIL
-1334 PPSDYSVSGTTLTFA
+1334 PPADYSVSGTTLTFGSA
-1349 SPPLTSQSIDIRYMP
+1349 PLTSQSIDIRYMP